1 MLYTELN
8 IGNECYKLRLT
19 TRTSIALEKALGF
32 NPITM
37 LMEIDNGVMPK
48 LGDCLTM
55 LHAMLQTYHHGY
67 NMDKVMELFDKY
79 VADGKNMFDLIPV
92 FVQVFE
98 QSGYIT
104 SGKDAVE
111 GEVEKN

>member
-1 MLYTELN
+1 MQPEK
-8 IGNECYKLRLT
+8 IWQESGRLD
-19 TRTSIALEKALGF
+19 R
-32 NPITM
+32 
-37 LMEIDNGVMPK
+37 
-48 LGDCLTM
+48 
-55 LHAMLQTYHHGY
+55 
-67 NMDKVMELFDKY
+67 Y
-79 VADGKNMFDLIPV
+79 VEDGHNMFDLIPV